1 MIGYVEA
8 PRAYWTA
15 QGMARAAGVPLAR
28 AVVEGW
34 ITRADLAGIV
44 RRCQTCARCAECRA
58 VLAQGASEPPAF
70 CAIRPDIEALR
81 AFFR

>member
-1 MIGYVEA
+1 MIAHSEA
-8 PRAYWTA
+8 PVAYWTA

-34 ITRADLAGIV
+34 ITRADLDAIV
-44 RRCQTCARCAECRA
+44 RRCAACTRCADCRTW
-58 VLAQGASEPPAF
+58 LARMNPEPPGF

-81 AFFR
+81 AFR

>member
-1 MIGYVEA
+1 MMGYVGD

-34 ITRADLAGIV
+34 ITRDDLARIV
-44 RRCQTCARCAECRA
+44 ERCRDCGECAACQRW
-58 VLAQGASEPPAF
+58 LARLNPEVPGF
-70 CAIRPDIEALR
+70 CAIRPEIEALR
-81 AFFR
+81 ALR

>member
-1 MIGYVEA
+1 MIGFVEA

-28 AVVEGW
+28 AVIEGW

-44 RRCQTCARCAECRA
+44 RRCQTCTRTEDCRRF
-58 VLAQGASEPPAF
+58 LAQGVPEPPAF